1 MIISCEACSWRHV
14 HFKWRYMY
22 MYMYVYLFSKT
33 MRYEIDAWNTCTFC
47 FLIKKC
53 LFDEKTKGFIYF
65 LSIFNGY
72 LWVLLQQAK
81 QMCSLPISIK
91 DKHRKADKKIEE
103 SITCK
108 YMYFASN
115 KTLKFYDREACELLV
130 KLPTSISLVHIT
142 FLILSPIIK
151 KTKTFP
157 LNCQVKS
164 KELLFPESHGS

>member
-14 HFKWRYMY
+14 KV
-22 MYMYVYLFSKT
+22 YVYVCIPVFKT
-33 MRYEIDAWNTCTFC
+33 LRYKIDAWNTCTFC

-81 QMCSLPISIK
+81 QMCSLPRSIK

-115 KTLKFYDREACELLV
+115 KTLKFYDREAWERLV
-130 KLPTSISLVHIT
+130 KLPTSISHVYIT
-142 FLILSPIIK
+142 FLILSQK
-151 KTKTFP
+151 KTNKQTQTFP

>member
-1 MIISCEACSWRHV
+1 
-14 HFKWRYMY
+14 
-22 MYMYVYLFSKT
+22 MYVYLFSKT
-33 MRYEIDAWNTCTFC
+33 LRYKIDAWNTCTFC

-53 LFDEKTKGFIYF
+53 LFDEKTKWFIYF
-65 LSIFNGY
+65 LYIFNGY
-72 LWVLLQQAK
+72 LWGLLQQAK
-81 QMCSLPISIK
+81 QMCSLPRSIK

-151 KTKTFP
+151 KKPRPFHSIAK
-157 LNCQVKS
+157 LKVKS
-164 KELLFPESHGS
+164 CCFLNHMGVKHDN